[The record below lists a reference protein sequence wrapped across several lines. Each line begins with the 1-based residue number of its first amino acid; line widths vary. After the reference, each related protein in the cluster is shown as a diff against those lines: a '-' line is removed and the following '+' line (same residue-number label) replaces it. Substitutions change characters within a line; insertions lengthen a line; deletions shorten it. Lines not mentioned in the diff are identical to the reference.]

1 MLESDNTSYEV
12 SGAIA
17 DVVQASAE
25 FQSSEG
31 VEHGVILSSGSAITA
46 TGNETGV
53 DNAASS
59 TNGGVAFLS
68 VPTNTRNGNITVKVQ
83 QSADNST
90 FTDLVT
96 FTEIT
101 STQKT
106 SERIEVAAETSVA
119 RYLRVNY
126 TVAGSTGSATPIVAF
141 SRR

>member
-59 TNGGVAFLS
+59 TNGGVGFFQRSDKYSKWKYNRKSSAVSRQLNFYR
-68 VPTNTRNGNITVKVQ
+68 PGDFHRNNI
-83 QSADNST
+83 NS
-90 FTDLVT
+90 
-96 FTEIT
+96 ENI
-101 STQKT
+101 
-106 SERIEVAAETSVA
+106 
-119 RYLRVNY
+119 
-126 TVAGSTGSATPIVAF
+126 
-141 SRR
+141 